1 MKSVFFKGYKDKE
14 ARTKEL
20 LSYRNAFDDLKEILE
35 REYRKKP
42 VRDYSDPNWVHRQI
56 AVNEYNAVLD
66 DIINLITLEKE

>member
-1 MKSVFFKGYKDKE
+1 MKSVFFKGHKDKE
-14 ARTKEL
+14 VRTKEL